1 VKKLLACDNL
11 DAFYGDFQALFGVDF
26 YLNKGETV
34 AIIGS
39 NGASKSTFLKSIMGI
54 IPVKKDSIVY
64 KNKSIGSESTYS
76 INRKGITM
84 VPEGRKL
91 FPSLNVEENLL
102 IGTQSQRQGNWNLES
117 IYALFPILKEK
128 RLIPSTSLSGG
139 QQQMVAIGR
148 GLMSNPAIL
157 MLDEVSL
164 GLAPVIVKDI
174 YKALPLIKKEGTT
187 IIIVEQD
194 IKQALSVSDRV
205 YCFQEGKVSLE
216 GKPNDLNHD
225 QISQAYFGV

>member
-1 VKKLLACDNL
+1 MKLLTCNNL
-11 DAFYGDFQALFGVDF
+11 DAFYGDFQALFGVNF

-39 NGASKSTFLKSIMGI
+39 NGASKSTFLKSIMGM

-76 INRKGITM
+76 INRNGITM

-91 FPSLNVEENLL
+91 FPSLNVEDNLL
-102 IGTQSQRQGNWNLES
+102 IGAQSQREGNWNLES
-117 IYALFPILKEK
+117 VYELFPILKEK

-148 GLMSNPAIL
+148 GLMSNPDIL

-164 GLAPVIVKDI
+164 GLAPIIVKDI

>member
-1 VKKLLACDNL
+1 MKLLTCNNL
-11 DAFYGDFQALFGVDF
+11 DAFYGDFQALFGIDF

-54 IPVKKDSIVY
+54 IPVRKDAIVY
-64 KNKSIGSESTYS
+64 ENKSIGGESTHS
-76 INRKGITM
+76 INRRGITL

-102 IGTQSQRQGNWNLES
+102 IGTQSQREGTWNLES
-117 IYALFPILKEK
+117 IYKLFPILKEK
-128 RLIPSTSLSGG
+128 RLIPSSSLSGG

-148 GLMSNPAIL
+148 GLMSNPSIL

-174 YKALPLIKKEGTT
+174 YKVLPLIKKEGTT
-187 IIIVEQD
+187 ILLVEQD

-205 YCFQEGKVSLE
+205 YCFQEGKISLE
-216 GKPNDLNHD
+216 GKPRDLNHD